1 MNKLNITKLILPFT
15 TDNYILWYKNNIKQL
30 IKHKNF
36 TQKEIDVL
44 NTLLENKHLL
54 SSRKI
59 KLLKDMI
66 EVRELTIKKFN
77 KDIKEFGDNIQ
88 RMRNNLFKKH
98 QSDII
103 KYKQNMMFIKSSA
116 TDDKLII
123 ETNQIINNI
132 NTDKKYHLETYREKY
147 REKYGLSIFGYDE
160 SEFN

>member
-15 TDNYILWYKNNIKQL
+15 TDNYILGYKNSIKQL
-30 IKHKNF
+30 LKHKNF

-54 SSRKI
+54 SSRKV

-77 KDIKEFGDNIQ
+77 KDIKDFGDNIQ

-116 TDDKLII
+116 TDDKLIR

-147 REKYGLSIFGYDE
+147 GLSIFGYDE

>member
-15 TDNYILWYKNNIKQL
+15 TDNYILGYKNSIKQL
-30 IKHKNF
+30 LKHKNF

-147 REKYGLSIFGYDE
+147 GLSIFGYDA

>member
-1 MNKLNITKLILPFT
+1 MNKMNIVKLILPFT
-15 TDNYILWYKNNIKQL
+15 TDNYILGYKNSIKQL
-30 IKHKNF
+30 LKHKNF

-54 SSRKI
+54 SSRKV

-116 TDDKLII
+116 TDDKLIK

-132 NTDKKYHLETYREKY
+132 NTDKKYQLETY
-147 REKYGLSIFGYDE
+147 REKYGLSIFGYDA

>member
-15 TDNYILWYKNNIKQL
+15 TDNYILGYKNNIKQL

-54 SSRKI
+54 SSRKV

-123 ETNQIINNI
+123 ETNRIVNNI

-147 REKYGLSIFGYDE
+147 GLSIFGYDE

>member
-1 MNKLNITKLILPFT
+1 MNKMNIVKLILPFT
-15 TDNYILWYKNNIKQL
+15 TDNYILGYKNSIKQL
-30 IKHKNF
+30 LKHKNF

-44 NTLLENKHLL
+44 NTLLKNKHLL
-54 SSRKI
+54 SSRKV

-116 TDDKLII
+116 TDDKLIK

-147 REKYGLSIFGYDE
+147 GLSIFGYDV

>member
-15 TDNYILWYKNNIKQL
+15 TDNYILGYKNNIKQL

-54 SSRKI
+54 SSRKV

-116 TDDKLII
+116 TNDKLII
-123 ETNQIINNI
+123 ETNRIVNNI

-147 REKYGLSIFGYDE
+147 GLSIFGYDE

>member
-1 MNKLNITKLILPFT
+1 MNKLNIAKLILPFT
-15 TDNYILWYKNNIKQL
+15 TDNYILGYKNSIKQL
-30 IKHKNF
+30 LKHKNF

-54 SSRKI
+54 SSRKV

-66 EVRELTIKKFN
+66 EVRELTIEKFN
-77 KDIKEFGDNIQ
+77 KDIKYFGDNIQ

-103 KYKQNMMFIKSSA
+103 KYKQNMMFIKSNA
-116 TDDKLII
+116 TDNKLII
-123 ETNQIINNI
+123 DTNQIINNI
-132 NTDKKYHLETYREKY
+132 NIDKKYHLEIY
-147 REKYGLSIFGYDE
+147 REKYGLSIFGYDA